1 MRDGG
6 KQSHSAKEKKRD
18 RERGRKERE
27 REGGRYDVDF
37 SPYEAEAG

>member
-6 KQSHSAKEKKRD
+6 KQSHSAKEKERD
-18 RERGRKERE
+18 RERGRRE

-37 SPYEAEAG
+37 GSNEAEAG